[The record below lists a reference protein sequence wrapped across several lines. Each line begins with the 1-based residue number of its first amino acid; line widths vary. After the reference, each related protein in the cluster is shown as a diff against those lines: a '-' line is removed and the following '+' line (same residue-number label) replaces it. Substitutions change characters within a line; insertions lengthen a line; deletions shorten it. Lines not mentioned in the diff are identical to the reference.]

1 MSGTGQ
7 RERITHDDVECG
19 WKTRG
24 AAVKRD
30 FVEREILVPGFRF
43 GGVVAGVKKSGLP
56 DCGIVVADGPVS
68 AGAVF
73 TRNTFC
79 AAPVTVG
86 RERVRDGRLQAVI
99 VNSGNANACTGKQG
113 LNDARRMCATAAKAL
128 GIAPTLVAPSSTGMI
143 GVELPMDRLGPGI
156 ERAVADATP
165 DGLWRFA
172 RAIMTTDA
180 FPKVASAKVR
190 IGGRTVT
197 VAGIG
202 KGAGMISPN
211 MATLL
216 VYVVTD
222 AAIDRRTAAWLAR
235 EVAAR
240 PFNEL
245 TVDGDSS
252 TNDTLFLLA
261 SGAAGNPKV
270 AGEGAARK
278 ALARAVGEV
287 AGEIA
292 RLVALDGEGA
302 TKAVQILV
310 RGADSDRDAE
320 RIVRAVG
327 RSQLVK
333 TAFFGCDPNWGR
345 IACAVGYSGVAVDP
359 AKVSIRIGGVEVF
372 RRGAGVATAREKARA
387 VMADPEFDVTI
398 VVGRGPGKARLL
410 SSDLSKDYVEL
421 NSAYST

>member
-1 MSGTGQ
+1 VP
-7 RERITHDDVECG
+7 DVG
-19 WKTRG
+19 VGRV
-24 AAVKRD
+24 VKRD
-30 FVEREILVPGFRF
+30 VEERTILVPGFRF

-56 DCGIVVADGPVS
+56 DCGVVIADAPAA

-79 AAPVTVG
+79 AAPVTIG
-86 RERVRDGRLQAVI
+86 RERVRDGKLQAVI

-113 LNDARRMCATAAKAL
+113 LADARAMCAATAKAL

-143 GVELPMDRLGPGI
+143 GVELPMDRLAPGI
-156 ERAVADATP
+156 ARAVADASA

-180 FPKVASAKVR
+180 FPKVASATARV
-190 IGGRTVT
+190 GGKKIT
-197 VAGIG
+197 VAGVG
-202 KGAGMISPN
+202 KGAGMISPD

-245 TVDGDSS
+245 TVDGDTS

-261 SGAAGNPKV
+261 SGAAGNAKV
-270 AGEGAARK
+270 SGAGSARD
-278 ALARAVGEV
+278 ALARAIGEV

-310 RGADSDRDAE
+310 RGAASDRDATK
-320 RIVRAVG
+320 IARAVG
-327 RSQLVK
+327 SSQLVK
-333 TAFFGCDPNWGR
+333 TAFFGVDPNWGR

-359 AKVSIRIGGVEVF
+359 AKVSIRVGTVEVF
-372 RRGAGVATAREKARA
+372 RRGAGVAPAREKARA

>member
-1 MSGTGQ
+1 MK
-7 RERITHDDVECG
+7 REVVEHE
-19 WKTRG
+19 
-24 AAVKRD
+24 V
-30 FVEREILVPGFRF
+30 VVPGFRF
-43 GGVVAGVKKSGLP
+43 GAVAAGVKKSGLP
-56 DCGIVVADGPVS
+56 DCGIIVADRPV
-68 AGAVF
+68 AVGAVF

-86 RERVRDGRLQAVI
+86 RERVKAGTLQAVV

-113 LNDARRMCATAAKAL
+113 LADARAMCAIAASAL
-128 GIAPTLVAPSSTGMI
+128 GLAPTMVAPSSTGMI

-156 ERAVADATP
+156 ARASADATP

-180 FPKVASAKVR
+180 FPKVATASAR
-190 IGGRTVT
+190 IGGKTVT
-197 VAGIG
+197 VAGVG
-202 KGAGMISPN
+202 KGAGMISPD

-222 AAIDRRTAAWLAR
+222 AAVDRRTASWLAR

-245 TVDGDSS
+245 TVDGDTS
-252 TNDTLFLLA
+252 TNDSLFLLA
-261 SGAAGNPKV
+261 GGAAGNAKITGDGP
-270 AGEGAARK
+270 ARK
-278 ALARAVGEV
+278 ALARAVGDV
-287 AGEIA
+287 AAEIA

-302 TKAVQILV
+302 TKAVRILV
-310 RGADSDRDAE
+310 RGAASDRDAE
-320 RIVRAVG
+320 RIVRTVG

-333 TAFFGCDPNWGR
+333 TAFFGVDPNWGR

-372 RRGAGVATAREKARA
+372 RRGSGVAPAREEARA
-387 VMADPEFDVTI
+387 VMAEPEFDVTI
-398 VVGRGPGKARLL
+398 VVGRGKGCARLL
-410 SSDLSKDYVEL
+410 SSDLSKDYVDL

>member
-1 MSGTGQ
+1 M
-7 RERITHDDVECG
+7 
-19 WKTRG
+19 
-24 AAVKRD
+24 KRD
-30 FVEREILVPGFRF
+30 VVEREILVPGFRF

-56 DCGIVVADGPVS
+56 DCGIVVADRPAA

-86 RERVRDGRLQAVI
+86 RERVKDGKLQAVI

-113 LNDARRMCATAAKAL
+113 LADARGMCATAAKAL

-180 FPKVASAKVR
+180 FPKVATAKARV
-190 IGGRTVT
+190 GGKTVT

-222 AAIDRRTAAWLAR
+222 AAVDRRSAAWLAR

-261 SGAAGNPKV
+261 SGAAGNTTIT
-270 AGEGAARK
+270 GDGAARK

-310 RGADSDRDAE
+310 RGAASDRDAE

-327 RSQLVK
+327 SSQLVK

-345 IACAVGYSGVAVDP
+345 IACAVGYSGVTVDP
-359 AKVSIRIGGVEVF
+359 AKVSIRIGDVEVF
-372 RRGAGVATAREKARA
+372 RRGAGVAPAREKARA

-398 VVGRGPGKARLL
+398 VVGRGKGTARLL
-410 SSDLSKDYVEL
+410 SSDLSKDYVDL

>member
-1 MSGTGQ
+1 MK
-7 RERITHDDVECG
+7 REVVE
-19 WKTRG
+19 
-24 AAVKRD
+24 A
-30 FVEREILVPGFRF
+30 EIVVPGFRF
-43 GGVVAGVKKSGLP
+43 GGVAAGVKKSGLP
-56 DCGIVVADGPVS
+56 DCGIVVADRPAA

-79 AAPVTVG
+79 AAPVLIG
-86 RERVRDGRLQAVI
+86 RERVASGRLQAVV

-113 LNDARRMCATAAKAL
+113 LADARAMCALAGRAL
-128 GIAPTLVAPSSTGMI
+128 GIAPALVAPSSTGMI
-143 GVELPMDRLGPGI
+143 GVELPMDRLGAGI
-156 ERAVADATP
+156 ARAAADATP

-180 FPKVASAKVR
+180 FPKVASTTVR
-190 IGGRTVT
+190 VDGKKVT

-202 KGAGMISPN
+202 KGAGMISPD

-222 AAIDRRTAAWLAR
+222 AAIDRRTASWLTR
-235 EVAAR
+235 EVAVR

-245 TVDGDSS
+245 TVDGDTS
-252 TNDTLFLLA
+252 TNDSLFLLA
-261 SGAAGNPKV
+261 SGAASNATIRGDGPS
-270 AGEGAARK
+270 RK

-302 TKAVQILV
+302 TKAVRIHV
-310 RGADSDRDAE
+310 RGAASDRDAQ

-333 TAFFGCDPNWGR
+333 TAFFGADPNWGR
-345 IACAVGYSGVAVDP
+345 IACAVGYSGVAIDP
-359 AKVSIRIGGVEVF
+359 GKVSIRVGAVEVF
-372 RRGAGVATAREKARA
+372 RRGAGVGPAREKARA
-387 VMADPEFDVTI
+387 VMADAEFDVTI
-398 VVGRGPGKARLL
+398 VVGSGPGAARLL

>member
-1 MSGTGQ
+1 MGS
-7 RERITHDDVECG
+7 V
-19 WKTRG
+19 
-24 AAVKRD
+24 VKRAV
-30 FVEREILVPGFRF
+30 VEHDVVVPGFRF
-43 GGVVAGVKKSGLP
+43 GGVIAGVKKSGLP
-56 DCGIVVADGPVS
+56 DCGIVVADRPAA

-86 RERVRDGRLQAVI
+86 RERLRGGKLQAVV

-113 LNDARRMCATAAKAL
+113 LADARAMCAAAGKAL
-128 GIAPTLVAPSSTGMI
+128 GIAPALVAPSSTGMI

-156 ERAVADATP
+156 ARAAADATA

-180 FPKVASAKVR
+180 FPKVASARARV
-190 IGGRTVT
+190 GGKTVT

-202 KGAGMISPN
+202 KGAGMISPD

-222 AAIDRRTAAWLAR
+222 AAVDGRTAVWLAR

-245 TVDGDSS
+245 TVDGDTS
-252 TNDTLFLLA
+252 TNDSLFLLA
-261 SGAAGNPKV
+261 GGAAGNGTITGDGP
-270 AGEGAARK
+270 ARK
-278 ALARAVGEV
+278 ALARAVAEV
-287 AGEIA
+287 ATEIA

-302 TKAVQILV
+302 TKAVRIVV
-310 RGADSDRDAE
+310 RGAASDRDAE

-372 RRGAGVATAREKARA
+372 RRGAGVAPAREKARA

-398 VVGRGPGKARLL
+398 VVGRGKGTARLL
-410 SSDLSKDYVEL
+410 SSDLSKDYVDL